1 MADDLDLTGTGI
13 NICDQSNCWHSTS
26 IDGPDYGSI
35 VVPDTPNL
43 STLIPELKQGIPY
56 YVRISA
62 SNAMGASPFI
72 MPYPPFQIPYP
83 HQPAPPLEVSL
94 ASQDGST
101 LAVTIGAPVHDGGK
115 DVSSY
120 RVDYSTQP
128 FVQERQRISLTCSP
142 EPEIQ
147 SISTSAT
154 DIDEVQ
160 YLVLDSSYNGN
171 GEVVEVQNVQCDAT
185 GGTFGLT
192 INGETAY
199 ISHDADAN
207 DIKES

>member
-1 MADDLDLTGTGI
+1 
-13 NICDQSNCWHSTS
+13 
-26 IDGPDYGSI
+26 
-35 VVPDTPNL
+35 
-43 STLIPELKQGIPY
+43 
-56 YVRISA
+56 
-62 SNAMGASPFI
+62 
-72 MPYPPFQIPYP
+72 
-83 HQPAPPLEVSL
+83 
-94 ASQDGST
+94 
-101 LAVTIGAPVHDGGK
+101 
-115 DVSSY
+115 VSSY

-171 GEVVEVQNVQCDAT
+171 GEVVEVQNIQCDAI
-185 GGTFGLT
+185 GGTFGLAFD
-192 INGETAY
+192 GETAY

>member
-1 MADDLDLTGTGI
+1 M
-13 NICDQSNCWHSTS
+13 
-26 IDGPDYGSI
+26 
-35 VVPDTPNL
+35 
-43 STLIPELKQGIPY
+43 
-56 YVRISA
+56 
-62 SNAMGASPFI
+62 
-72 MPYPPFQIPYP
+72 
-83 HQPAPPLEVSL
+83 
-94 ASQDGST
+94 
-101 LAVTIGAPVHDGGK
+101 
-115 DVSSY
+115 SSY

-171 GEVVEVQNVQCDAT
+171 GEVAEVQNIQCDAI
-185 GGTFGLT
+185 GGTFGLAFD
-192 INGETAY
+192 GETAY

>member
-1 MADDLDLTGTGI
+1 M
-13 NICDQSNCWHSTS
+13 
-26 IDGPDYGSI
+26 
-35 VVPDTPNL
+35 
-43 STLIPELKQGIPY
+43 
-56 YVRISA
+56 
-62 SNAMGASPFI
+62 
-72 MPYPPFQIPYP
+72 
-83 HQPAPPLEVSL
+83 
-94 ASQDGST
+94 
-101 LAVTIGAPVHDGGK
+101 
-115 DVSSY
+115 SSY

-154 DIDEVQ
+154 DIDEVHYLVLDSSYNVSTSATDIDEVQ

-171 GEVVEVQNVQCDAT
+171 GEVVEVQNIQCDAI
-185 GGTFGLT
+185 GGTFGLAFD
-192 INGETAY
+192 GETAY